1 MLPSY
6 QSYQATSPED
16 SKLYRKMA
24 IGEGPNEEEK
34 RAINIAKSFY
44 KVLMATV
51 AGVTIIG
58 IAFLSYR
65 NYYNQTHST
74 LLTESSQAATTKS
87 NPTSTSSQ
95 TTNTDLYPNIVFI
108 YLDDLGY
115 GSIGYNQYD
124 LEGLSPFMTSLI
136 KKGLFLTQYYAQEEC
151 TPS

>member
-16 SKLYRKMA
+16 NKLYRKMA

-58 IAFLSYR
+58 IAFLSYG

-74 LLTESSQAATTKS
+74 LLTEPLKTT
-87 NPTSTSSQ
+87 TTTSQ
-95 TTNTDLYPNIVFI
+95 TTTPSSYPNIVFI

>member
-74 LLTESSQAATTKS
+74 LLTEPSKTT
-87 NPTSTSSQ
+87 TTTSQ
-95 TTNTDLYPNIVFI
+95 TTTPSSYPNIVFI

-136 KKGLFLTQYYAQEEC
+136 TKGLFLTQYYAQEEC